1 MISNPKN
8 LTEQLLNLAERIATE
23 FRSVHTKIG
32 TPVRSVNGNTPN
44 GAGEITVDTSIH
56 DGAVTTSKIANAA
69 VTTEKIADGVV
80 ITQKI
85 ANGTITAP
93 KLADGNVVTAKIAN
107 GAVTAD
113 KIADSN
119 VTTAKIAA
127 GAVTA
132 DKIAE
137 GALYTYG
144 TDDLTAG
151 SSPLETGK
159 LYFVYE

>member
-1 MISNPKN
+1 MIESPKS
-8 LTEQLLNLAERIATE
+8 LTEQLLNLTERIASE
-23 FRSVHTKIG
+23 MRAVHNKIG
-32 TPVRSVNGNTPN
+32 NPVRTVNGVTPN
-44 GAGEITVDTSIH
+44 DKGELSIDTSIQ
-56 DGAVTTSKIANAA
+56 DNSVT
-69 VTTEKIADGVV
+69 
-80 ITQKI
+80 
-85 ANGTITAP
+85 
-93 KLADGNVVTAKIAN
+93 TAKIAN
-107 GAVTAD
+107 ANVTTAKLSDGSVTTAKIADGNVTATKLADSAVSAAKINDGAVTAD
-113 KIADSN
+113 KIADSS

-151 SSPLETGK
+151 SSPLETGR